1 MILCELNN
9 LITLSSLY
17 GKESPLYNLRI
28 VLLSMEI
35 KVLPVNVV
43 VLVANILLFIQIMFV
58 VVNRST
64 KHEQMIASMLVYKL
78 TWSVL

>member
-9 LITLSSLY
+9 LITLSSWS
-17 GKESPLYNLRI
+17 GKESPLYDLRI

-43 VLVANILLFIQIMFV
+43 VLVASILLFI
-58 VVNRST
+58 
-64 KHEQMIASMLVYKL
+64 
-78 TWSVL
+78 